1 MTYEKV
7 LQEMLENYGSTCG
20 FVPADGSDLMIRL
33 RTVAAAVWGIHKR
46 VDALEKKCNIYTACG
61 NDLDG
66 FAALAGITRRSS
78 VTAKGTVCFLLPSN
92 PSAPVVIPKGTELL
106 SVKYPEAVAVTT
118 EDAVIAT
125 DSVEVKVT
133 AELIDSDCAGLPSDA
148 FSIIRQNIYPGL
160 KVLAFEFSGGYA
172 AESDEELRERVLKA
186 LAAPSNGVNLEYYKR
201 LLNELPCVRDSAVE
215 SDGLGGITVTVIPSG
230 TLTDDDTL
238 SAVKEVLKEK
248 CIFGHSVT
256 VSCAEKFEFSFSINA
271 TLSQK
276 GEAVGD
282 IEEYA
287 TSLLNGYL
295 RSKKFSDKLSAA
307 EVYALYDS
315 CGCFTDFTVSGISF
329 PVTAGEK
336 QELRAGYVFV
346 SEA

>member
-7 LQEMLENYGSTCG
+7 LQEMLENYNGTCG

-46 VDALEKKCNIYTACG
+46 VDALEKKCNVYTACSK
-61 NDLDG
+61 DLDG

-118 EDAVIAT
+118 EDAVIGT
-125 DSVEVKVT
+125 DSREAQVT
-133 AELIDSDCAGLPSDA
+133 AELLDGDCAGLPADA
-148 FSIIRQNIYPGL
+148 FSIIRLNVYPGI
-160 KVLAFEFSGGYA
+160 KVLAFEFSGGRA
-172 AESDEELRERVLKA
+172 AEDDDALRERVLNA
-186 LAAPSNGVNLEYYKR
+186 LVSPANGINLEYYKR
-201 LLNELPCVRDSAVE
+201 VLNELPCVRDSAVE
-215 SDGLGGITVTVIPSG
+215 SDGIGSIKVTVMPSG
-230 TLTDDDTL
+230 TLTDDETL
-238 SAVKEVLKEK
+238 SAVKEVLKDK
-248 CIFGHSVT
+248 CIFGHSIT
-256 VSCAEKFEFSFSINA
+256 VSRAETYEFTFNIYA

-276 GEAVGD
+276 GKTVGD

-287 TSLLNGYL
+287 TRVLNEHL
-295 RSKKFSDKLSAA
+295 RSKKLSDKLSAA
-307 EVYALYDS
+307 EIYALYDS

-336 QELRAGYVFV
+336 RELRAGCVFV